1 MAVHGAVARSV
12 VLPSQRCS
20 CGCKSLSCCLRF
32 LLFFH
37 RLVPPS
43 LAAPPVSPTLVSRY
57 RASSWGEWLR
67 KWLRTTVL
75 ILLAGFLV
83 LPVLAVLASW
93 LPLGT
98 AAGDVPASAI
108 LREMAATVLPGYVW
122 TTLWLGLLVALGAAV
137 VGTATAAAV
146 TLFDFPGRRLFEWL
160 LLLPLAMPAYV
171 TAYAYTDF
179 LQYSGPLQVGLREA
193 FGWEGR
199 LLPEVRSLGGAVWV
213 FIFSLYPYVYLLAR
227 AALGERAA
235 GLMEA
240 ARLLGAPLSRR
251 ISAVALPLA
260 RPAVAAG
267 VALVLMETLADFGVA
282 SYFGIQTFTTGIY
295 KAWLSMDNRLAA
307 AQLATMLLVLVLA
320 LLHIEQ
326 RAEKRMRFAVG
337 GGRAGSAEAQPVAL
351 VGAHQWAAWAVC
363 GVPVLMGFVA
373 PVLFMLRPL
382 LADWSVLPWERFLGW
397 AWNSVRLGGIT
408 AVLAV
413 AIAMLLAFAVRRQP
427 DAVTRTVVQLAS
439 VGYAVPGAVIVVG
452 LLLPVGWLQSVAP
465 QWGIGGLVTA
475 TAFGIVW
482 AYLVRFSAAALQS
495 MQSGYAR
502 IPKSLDESARMLG
515 VGGGALIA
523 RVHWPLLKRST
534 AAAAL
539 LVFVDVMKELP
550 ATIVLR
556 PFNSDTL
563 AVVAYQLARDER
575 LGEAALPSLALVA
588 VGLVPVILLSRTL
601 RSRPG

>member
-1 MAVHGAVARSV
+1 M
-12 VLPSQRCS
+12 
-20 CGCKSLSCCLRF
+20 
-32 LLFFH
+32 
-37 RLVPPS
+37 
-43 LAAPPVSPTLVSRY
+43 
-57 RASSWGEWLR
+57 
-67 KWLRTTVL
+67 
-75 ILLAGFLV
+75 LV

-93 LPLGT
+93 LPFGHT
-98 AAGDVPASAI
+98 DVQAGAI
-108 LREMAATVLPGYVW
+108 LREMTATVLPGYVV
-122 TTLWLGLLVALGAAV
+122 TTLWLSVLVALGAAI
-137 VGTATAAAV
+137 VGTGAAAAV
-146 TLFDFPGRRLFEWL
+146 TLFDFPGRRTFEWL

-179 LQYSGPLQVGLREA
+179 LQFSGPLQVWLRASFGL
-193 FGWEGR
+193 EGR

-227 AALGERAA
+227 TALGERAA
-235 GLMEA
+235 HLMEA
-240 ARLLGAPLSRR
+240 ARLLGAPLPRR
-251 ISAVALPLA
+251 IRTVALPLA

-307 AQLATMLLVLVLA
+307 AQLATILLVVVMA
-320 LLHIEQ
+320 LLHLEQ
-326 RAEKRMRFAVG
+326 RAQKRMRFAG
-337 GGRAGSAEAQPVAL
+337 GLGRAGSAEAQPL
-351 VGAHQWAAWAVC
+351 VLRGGRRLLAWAVC
-363 GVPVLMGFVA
+363 GLPVLMGFVA
-373 PVLFMLRPL
+373 PVVFMLRPL
-382 LADWSVLPWERFLGW
+382 AADWSVLPWARFIEW
-397 AWNSVRLGGIT
+397 AGNSVRLGAIT

-413 AIAMLLAFAVRRQP
+413 IVALALAFAVRRSA
-427 DAVTRTVVQLAS
+427 DAVARGVVQLVS
-439 VGYAVPGAVIVVG
+439 LGYAVPGAVIVVG
-452 LLLPVGWLQSVAP
+452 LLLPVGWLQAAMP
-465 QWGIGGLVTA
+465 QWGLGALVTA
-475 TAFGIVW
+475 TATGIVW
-482 AYLVRFSAAALQS
+482 AYLVRFCAVALQS

-502 IPKSLDESARMLG
+502 IPQSLDDSARMLG
-515 VGGGALIA
+515 TGGAGLLA

-550 ATIVLR
+550 ATMVLR

-601 RSRPG
+601 RSGKR